1 MSAEIKSHLIDLLTQ
16 SLARVAPQSAASV
29 IALERPK
36 QAAHG
41 DWACNVAMQLAKP
54 LKRNPRELAQALIA
68 KLPVIGWVLRKLAGL
83 DKPATLADTVAK

>member
-1 MSAEIKSHLIDLLTQ
+1 LSAEIKSHLIDLLTQ

-41 DWACNVAMQLAKP
+41 D
-54 LKRNPRELAQALIA
+54 
-68 KLPVIGWVLRKLAGL
+68 
-83 DKPATLADTVAK
+83 